1 MSIKM
6 IYLVV
11 CNEGIKAIPFRL
23 GEEPNSLHRIPL
35 TPLSHSV
42 VPGPEAAAEPGNV

>member
-1 MSIKM
+1 MSIEM

-11 CNEGIKAIPFRL
+11 CNKGIKAIPFHV
-23 GEEPNSLHRIPL
+23 GEESSSPRIPL

-42 VPGPEAAAEPGNV
+42 VP